1 MATAQG
7 TRDGNTVWR
16 HICARTTLAAAAV
29 VACAA
34 LFGPDILTA
43 AFSGNRTIQL
53 HNIHTKE
60 TLSVQYKKDGQYI
73 PDAMDK
79 IDWILRDWRRNEKT
93 KMDPRT
99 IDILW
104 EMHTELGSN
113 EPIHIISGYRSRGT
127 NDMLRRTVGGQAS
140 ESQHTTGRAVD
151 VTFPDVPL
159 RNIRYAAM
167 VREMGGVGYY
177 PTSCI
182 PFVHVDTGRV
192 RAWPRLP
199 RYELALL
206 FPNGSS
212 KHAPADG
219 GALSPEDVRVAQSRY
234 KDLAVQV
241 AAFFD
246 LRKAPKDR
254 RNDGVLVAD
263 AGRAIPPVIAPTNAS
278 VASPVSKPM
287 PAPPRP
293 IPAGTQVASLAPV
306 AVPLPREPVTAAS
319 PDVPKPVVP
328 KSAAGLTPKLV
339 AEPKLVE
346 RPSKFTPAP
355 TEDDR
360 KGLKTLVALAAA
372 SPELDAPRLIREPAP
387 AARLRTAAASAS
399 GTASPPAGSIAS
411 ATATSTAAVPSP
423 VPYGR
428 PAPPTTIAEALAAEP
443 PANLDKTLGGTFAAV
458 LADRGKSRTS
468 WMQLAAIDPATANGA
483 IAGSGSIAGDG
494 RTLSDV
500 APPGWGNGFAA
511 APAFDDEHPE
521 ELHYRPFPVAP
532 LLTATASI
540 DEPAIA
546 RMTAPDVV
554 KILDLLDQPSAVP
567 PMRFLPGRQTA
578 ETMWAQQFKGQPVA
592 FADASF
598 GDGTEDLPTKLIPR
612 GVKTSAR

>member
-16 HICARTTLAAAAV
+16 HRRARATLVAATV
-29 VACAA
+29 VACTA

-140 ESQHTTGRAVD
+140 ESQHTTGKAVD

-177 PTSCI
+177 PTSGI

-254 RNDGVLVAD
+254 RNGGVLVAD
-263 AGRAIPPVIAPTNAS
+263 TGRAIPPAIAQSNAV
-278 VASPVSKPM
+278 VAPAVPKPVA
-287 PAPPRP
+287 APPRP

-306 AVPLPREPVTAAS
+306 AIPSPREPVTAAS
-319 PDVPKPVVP
+319 PAVPKP
-328 KSAAGLTPKLV
+328 AALTPKLV

-360 KGLKTLVALAAA
+360 NGLKTLVALAAA

-387 AARLRTAAASAS
+387 AVRQRTAVASPSANTSPVGSVASA
-399 GTASPPAGSIAS
+399 
-411 ATATSTAAVPSP
+411 AAVPAP
-423 VPYGR
+423 VPYAR

-443 PANLDKTLGGTFAAV
+443 PANQDRTLGGTFAAV

-468 WMQLAAIDPATANGA
+468 WMQLAAIDPATAKGA
-483 IAGSGSIAGDG
+483 IAGDGSIGGDVSITGDG

-540 DEPAIA
+540 DEPAIS

-598 GDGTEDLPTKLIPR
+598 GDGAEDLPTKLIPR